1 MVVYCNTT
9 IVSNS
14 KMHNLDELIIIRNR
28 CSVVLYSLHSWK
40 RKTVSVHV
48 TAYATAEWLF
58 NYTYFTSLVIAL
70 IDWYR
75 LVSRLGCNI

>member
-9 IVSNS
+9 IVSSS
-14 KMHNLDELIIIRNR
+14 KMHNLGELIKIRNL

-48 TAYATAEWLF
+48 TVYATA
-58 NYTYFTSLVIAL
+58 
-70 IDWYR
+70 D
-75 LVSRLGCNI
+75 